1 MLPLIWW
8 IQMTLV
14 VARKIGNQVIINSDT
29 RLTYPKVDQH
39 DPDPKRIQHHRPS
52 EGVVKTVNLTPDVNL
67 SFAGDVSV
75 AEKVLSHFP
84 GKIGDRVEFDLNN
97 LIGHLH
103 YLHID
108 SGQETDFILSIGDA
122 QPSHTKII
130 AIKDGSVSDVHAAWI
145 GSHDAFQIYQKTFI
159 ELSDKSKLK
168 ECLTQHSSVQVFVA
182 EMPTNDEELNE
193 VYTRSHFAMRDV
205 ILGEKVADVGG
216 FVISSVFNGYSFKY
230 CGYFEC
236 YPIGFGRTHVL
247 SKGVST
253 IPLGSNKEGS
263 FAVSVGGMNIYR
275 LPIYFPHGCF
285 GMIYSREQS
294 ALMEPTPFYDVTA
307 ENFQEILRSKG
318 MQDNLSIIDFGGEA
332 FTIGRKT

>member
-1 MLPLIWW
+1 M
-8 IQMTLV
+8 
-14 VARKIGNQVIINSDT
+14 ARKLGNQVIINSDT

-52 EGVVKTVNLTPDVNL
+52 EGIVKTVNLTPDVNL

-84 GKIGDRVEFDLNN
+84 SKLGDRVAFNLNN

-103 YLHID
+103 YLHLD
-108 SGQETDFILSIGDA
+108 SGQETDFILSIGDV

-130 AIKDGSVSDVHAAWI
+130 AIKDGSVSDVQTAWI

-159 ELSDKSKLK
+159 ELSDTSKLN
-168 ECLTQHSSVQVFVA
+168 ERLGQNSAVHIFVA
-182 EMPTNDEELNE
+182 AMPTNDAKVNE

-205 ILGEKVADVGG
+205 ILSEEVADVGG
-216 FVISSVFNGYSFKY
+216 FVISSVFNGHSFKY

-247 SKGVST
+247 PKGDST

-263 FAVSVGGMNIYR
+263 FAVSVGGMNIYK
-275 LPIYFPHGCF
+275 LPIYFPHGRF
-285 GMIYSREQS
+285 GIIYSREQS
-294 ALMEPTPFYDVTA
+294 ALMAPTSFFDITT
-307 ENFQEILRSKG
+307 ENFQKILRNKG
-318 MQDNLSIIDFGGEA
+318 MQDYLSIIDFDSNVI
-332 FTIGRKT
+332 TIGRST

>member
-1 MLPLIWW
+1 VLTQKWW
-8 IQMTLV
+8 IQMTLI
-14 VARKIGNQVIINSDT
+14 VARKLGNQIIINSDT
-29 RLTYPKVDQH
+29 RLTYPKVDQY

-75 AEKVLSHFP
+75 AEKVLSHFS
-84 GKIGDRVEFDLNN
+84 GKIGDRVEFNINN

-103 YLHID
+103 YLHLE
-108 SGQETDFILSIGDA
+108 SGKETDFILSIGDS
-122 QPSHTKII
+122 QPSHTKVI
-130 AIKDGSVSDVHAAWI
+130 AIKDGNVSDVYAAWI

-159 ELSDKSKLK
+159 ELTDKSKLN
-168 ECLTQHSSVQVFVA
+168 ERFTQHSSTQIFA
-182 EMPTNDEELNE
+182 AAMPTNNEELNE

-205 ILGEKVADVGG
+205 VLGEQVADVGG
-216 FVISSVFNGYSFKY
+216 FVISSVFNGHSFKY

-247 SKGVST
+247 PKGGSM
-253 IPLGSNKEGS
+253 IPLGSNQEGS
-263 FAVSVGGMNIYR
+263 FAVSVGGMNTYR

-307 ENFQEILRSKG
+307 DSFQEILRANG
-318 MQDNLSIIDFGGEA
+318 LQDSLSIIDFDGGA
-332 FTIGRKT
+332 FTVGKNI